1 MEILTENDLLS
12 AVEKGTFIQGG
23 RKESCEGIKYD
34 FTLSN
39 IVLTVDSKG
48 PIDIEQS
55 KENVMIK
62 PGEIAFVMTKE
73 TLALP
78 NDTYCQLSTKRKLS
92 LDGIVTL
99 GGLIIDPNYK
109 GKLFFGLYNISS
121 RDYLLR
127 PGKKLIAGVF
137 YKSDYKSD
145 KTPEPISD
153 FPDELIKMVIDN
165 KPNSIS
171 SLLTTIDRLAEEL
184 KFIKDKISNDEK
196 WKDEFREGLTGIRQL
211 VEETSKNLKETSE
224 NLKIETKTR
233 ADENI
238 EIKTEQLKLKEAVL
252 PLSKTEKYFEFF
264 KGVLL
269 TIGLGVVIYVISK
282 VIDKIFP

>member
-1 MEILTENDLLS
+1 MEILTEKDLLS
-12 AVEKGTFIQGG
+12 AVEEGTFIQGG
-23 RKESCEGIKYD
+23 RPESCEGIKYD

-55 KENVMIK
+55 KENIMIK

-73 TLALP
+73 ALSLP
-78 NDTYCQLSTKRKLS
+78 NDIYCQLSTKRKLS

-137 YKSDYKSD
+137 YKGNYKSD
-145 KTPEPISD
+145 KQPKPIND
-153 FPDELIKMVIDN
+153 FPDELIKMVVDN
-165 KPNSIS
+165 KPNSTS
-171 SLLTTIDRLAEEL
+171 SILTTIERLGEE
-184 KFIKDKISNDEK
+184 IKYIKEKLDNDEK
-196 WKDEFREGLTGIRQL
+196 WKVNFQNGLTEIQQL
-211 VEETSKNLKETSE
+211 VHEMGE
-224 NLKIETKTR
+224 NLSTEIKTR
-233 ADENI
+233 ANENL
-238 EIKTEQLKLKEAVL
+238 EIKNEQLKLKESL
-252 PLSKTEKYFEFF
+252 MPMPLLQKRFQFF
-264 KGVLL
+264 NVALVTLIITVAGS
-269 TIGLGVVIYVISK
+269 VIAYIITQFFNK
-282 VIDKIFP
+282 